1 MQDIAGQRL
10 LGDAVRGWT
19 PFGNIPS
26 HKLCRKGCAI
36 LTKDVHSFV
45 CCPKLDGDRRSA
57 SRLSRKFPLRCPANS
72 LHDRSVRSPKLER
85 GDGG

>member
-10 LGDAVRGWT
+10 LGDTVRGWT
-19 PFGNIPS
+19 PFGNITPAQI
-26 HKLCRKGCAI
+26 KRDGCVI

-57 SRLSRKFPLRCPANS
+57 SRLSRKFPLRCPAHS
-72 LHDRSVRSPKLER
+72 LHDRFMRPPKLER
-85 GDGG
+85 GDGS